1 MLSSD
6 EEAEVGEKL
15 TKFDRKL
22 TQHIKKDF
30 SEMKKKVDKM
40 SDEGLEEEIYSKVD
54 ERLQMLNQEIID
66 RLNNLEKNSRV
77 EAEKSKALLEEIKTV
92 NLSGEMS
99 KDMMKKSMDQLKIE
113 NIEKDADSIKQSLVN
128 IGSGENQDM
137 DFRA

>member
-40 SDEGLEEEIYSKVD
+40 SDDGLEEEIYSKVD
-54 ERLQMLNQEIID
+54 ERLQMLN
-66 RLNNLEKNSRV
+66 
-77 EAEKSKALLEEIKTV
+77 
-92 NLSGEMS
+92 
-99 KDMMKKSMDQLKIE
+99 
-113 NIEKDADSIKQSLVN
+113 
-128 IGSGENQDM
+128 
-137 DFRA
+137 